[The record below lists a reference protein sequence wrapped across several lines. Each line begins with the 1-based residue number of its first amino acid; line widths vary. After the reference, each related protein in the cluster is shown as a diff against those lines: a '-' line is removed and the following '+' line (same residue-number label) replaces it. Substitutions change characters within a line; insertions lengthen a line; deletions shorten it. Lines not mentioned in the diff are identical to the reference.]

1 MGTIYGRWRTQM
13 DTRKQASLRIQQLCA
28 MHGYN
33 IHSLARKAGIPPT
46 TLKNIIYGNSRNPG
60 IVTIKL
66 VCDGL
71 GISLYD
77 FFDTATFRS
86 LEPEDME

>member
-1 MGTIYGRWRTQM
+1 M
-13 DTRKQASLRIQQLCA
+13 DTRKQVSLRIQQLCA
-28 MHGYN
+28 ANGYN
-33 IHSLARKAGIPPT
+33 INSLARKGDIPPT
-46 TLKNIIYGNSRNPG
+46 TLKNIIYGTSNNPG

-77 FFDTATFRS
+77 FFNTDVFRS
-86 LEPEDME
+86 VELEDID

>member
-1 MGTIYGRWRTQM
+1 M
-13 DTRKQASLRIQQLCA
+13 DTRKQAALRIQQLCA
-28 MHGYN
+28 AHGYN

-46 TLKNIIYGNSRNPG
+46 TLKNIIYGSSGNPG

-77 FFDTATFRS
+77 FFDTDAFRS
-86 LEPEDME
+86 TEPEDGKE

>member
-1 MGTIYGRWRTQM
+1 M
-13 DTRKQASLRIQQLCA
+13 DTRKQVSLRIQQLCA
-28 MHGYN
+28 AHGYN
-33 IHSLARKAGIPPT
+33 INALARKSGVPPT

-66 VCDGL
+66 LCDGM

-77 FFDTATFRS
+77 FFDADAFKTAE
-86 LEPEDME
+86 LEDID

>member
-1 MGTIYGRWRTQM
+1 M
-13 DTRKQASLRIQQLCA
+13 DTRKQAALRIQQLCA
-28 MHGYN
+28 VHGYN

-46 TLKNIIYGNSRNPG
+46 TLKNIIYGNSGNPG

-77 FFDTATFRS
+77 FFDTDAFRS
-86 LEPEDME
+86 TEPEDDKE

>member
-1 MGTIYGRWRTQM
+1 M
-13 DTRKQASLRIQQLCA
+13 DTRKQVSLRIQQLCA
-28 MHGYN
+28 AHGYN
-33 IHSLARKAGIPPT
+33 INSLARKSGIPPT

-66 VCDGL
+66 LCDGM

-77 FFDTATFRS
+77 FFYSCAFKVAELD
-86 LEPEDME
+86 DIG

>member
-1 MGTIYGRWRTQM
+1 M
-13 DTRKQASLRIQQLCA
+13 DTRKQVSRRIQQLCA
-28 MHGYN
+28 THGYN
-33 IHSLARKAGIPPT
+33 INSLARKAGIPPT

-71 GISLYD
+71 GITLYD
-77 FFDTATFRS
+77 FFNHEAFKCLD
-86 LEPEDME
+86 LEDIE

>member
-1 MGTIYGRWRTQM
+1 M
-13 DTRKQASLRIQQLCA
+13 DTRKLVAVRIQQLCA
-28 MHGYN
+28 AHGYN

-46 TLKNIIYGNSRNPG
+46 TLKNILYGNSRNPG
-60 IVTIKL
+60 VITIKL

-77 FFDTATFRS
+77 FFNADAFKDIE
-86 LEPEDME
+86 LEDMD